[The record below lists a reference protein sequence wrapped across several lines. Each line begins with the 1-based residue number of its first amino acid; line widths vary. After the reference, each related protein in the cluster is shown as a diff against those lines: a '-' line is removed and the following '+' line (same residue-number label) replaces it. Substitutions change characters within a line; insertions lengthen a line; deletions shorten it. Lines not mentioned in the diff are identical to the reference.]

1 MKKIVLPGK
10 GFSYKITVVDRWQ
23 ENFLRYGA
31 RSPHEH
37 PRSPHETKNDDDDAS
52 LSSISKAYESEI
64 GLITSMIADDLKEAS
79 TVYPLKWVLD
89 AIHEAA
95 VQNKRGWKY
104 CLAILKRWHA
114 QGNQDTAKKNGK
126 KPLIW

>member
-1 MKKIVLPGK
+1 MYQGSSPHE
-10 GFSYKITVVDRWQ
+10 Q
-23 ENFLRYGA
+23 A
-31 RSPHEH
+31 RSQDEH

-64 GLITSMIADDLKEAS
+64 GVLTSMIADDLKDAS
-79 TVYPLKWVLD
+79 TAYPLKWVLD

-114 QGNQDTAKKNGK
+114 QGNQDAAKKNGNVS
-126 KPLIW
+126 KPATGYIPDLNDIERMLA